1 MIISDPGI
9 LLQTTNLSII
19 NDFSG
24 LGNLI
29 DGTFE
34 KITNNIFS
42 HTHLPFTHFINKMLK
57 FLESCF

>member
-1 MIISDPGI
+1 MIISDPEI

-19 NDFSG
+19 KNDFSG

-34 KITNNIFS
+34 KITNNVFS
-42 HTHLPFTHFINKMLK
+42 HTHLYIPFINLIDK
-57 FLESCF
+57 